1 MKNIFL
7 SAACAMCAMS
17 GLADPGVEGVTFS
30 QDAASL
36 QATIRYTL
44 TGEEPAIVT
53 LDVLTN
59 GISIGA
65 ANIRAHVGDVNRL
78 VQPGARTILW
88 RPDKSWAGHLLTNSE
103 VTVAVKAWPESDPP
117 DYMMIDISTGS
128 QTIPAAQRVTYYEC
142 ADAIPFPGGV
152 TNDLCKTDY
161 LVMRRCRATGVPV
174 RIGTSAEEHWAE
186 SRWTPH
192 YVTLTNDFWMGVYEV
207 TQRQYQHFCN
217 STNSFATPSFFTADA
232 ATRPVEN
239 VLYIDLRGWSN
250 DSSAAGLTN
259 GTRKLWPETGHE
271 ILPFDCTG
279 KWGHNH
285 TNVLWL
291 VRKIT
296 GMDFDLPTDAQWEV
310 AARGGKGGNM
320 PDGLVYN
327 ETVDGETGYVRMLR
341 YARFFSNSQI
351 AGNVNTNE
359 WPAAEGGTAKVGSYL
374 PNAWGLY
381 DMCGNVAEWCLDNY
395 GAFTTASQIDP
406 AGPST
411 PVGEAR
417 RVYRG
422 GSWTRKTWEVE
433 VSERKGLNPNLK
445 ANDIGFRLC
454 LTIP

>member
-78 VQPGARTILW
+78 VQPGDRTILW

-250 DSSAAGLTN
+250 DSSATGLSN

-296 GMDFDLPTDAQWEV
+296 GMDFDLPTDAQWEI
-310 AARGGKGGNM
+310 AARGGKDGNM
-320 PDGLVYN
+320 PDGYAYN
-327 ETVDGETGYVRMLR
+327 ETVEGQSGYVRMLR
-341 YARFFSNSQI
+341 YARFFKNSQI
-351 AGNVNTNE
+351 AGNANTNE
-359 WPAAEGGTAKVGSYL
+359 WPAAEGGTAKVGNYL

-406 AGPST
+406 SGPAT
-411 PVGEAR
+411 PSGQAT

-422 GSWTRKTWEVE
+422 GSWTRETWDVE
-433 VSERKGLNPNLK
+433 VSERRGLNPNLK

-454 LTIP
+454 LTLP

>member
-59 GISIGA
+59 GVSIGA
-65 ANIRAHVGDVNRL
+65 ANVRALAGDVNRL
-78 VQPGARTILW
+78 VQPGGRTILW
-88 RPDKSWAGHLLTNSE
+88 RPDKSWGGHLLTHGE
-103 VTVAVKAWPESDPP
+103 VTVALNARPACDPP
-117 DYMMIDISTGS
+117 DYMMIDIATGS

-161 LVMRRCRATGVPV
+161 LVMRRCRAAGVPV

-217 STNSFATPSFFTADA
+217 STSSFATPSYFTADA

-239 VLYIDLRGWSN
+239 VMYIDLRGWSN
-250 DSSAAGLTN
+250 EGKASGLAN

-271 ILPFDCTG
+271 ILPYDCTG
-279 KWGHNH
+279 PWGHNH

-291 VRKIT
+291 IRKIT
-296 GMDFDLPTDAQWEV
+296 GMDFDLPTDAQWEI
-310 AARGGKGGNM
+310 AARAGKGGNM
-320 PDGLVYN
+320 TDGYAYN
-327 ETVDGETGYVRMLR
+327 ETVDGQSGYARMLR
-341 YARFFSNSQI
+341 YARFFKNSQI
-351 AGNVNTNE
+351 AGNANTNE

-395 GAFTTASQIDP
+395 AAFTTASQIDP
-406 AGPST
+406 VGPLT
-411 PVGEAR
+411 PSGQAT

-422 GSWTRKTWEVE
+422 GSWTRETWDIE

-445 ANDIGFRLC
+445 AKDIGFRLC

>member
-217 STNSFATPSFFTADA
+217 STNSFATPSYFTADA

-250 DSSAAGLTN
+250 DSSAAGLSN

-411 PVGEAR
+411 PAGEAK